1 MTPFQTSIVELWR
14 PSVERLTKLAVD
26 TAGVSV
32 INSGIVE
39 EGDKIFQY
47 GLCCESSLVG
57 ESDVT
62 FSLGVTCLHLDP
74 EAATTVRAT
83 VGWYRSMLDLESV
96 RHPGFAI
103 YLRETPYFAFSESDS
118 ISPLGRWIAQLE
130 REMKRAILRG
140 RPPGRYEVATR
151 KLLGISRGR
160 QELPLMG

>member
-1 MTPFQTSIVELWR
+1 MTPFQTSLVELWQ
-14 PSVERLTKLAVD
+14 PSIERLRSLAVA

-39 EGDKIFQY
+39 EGDKVFQY

-62 FSLGVTCLHLDP
+62 FSLVITSLHLDP
-74 EAATTVRAT
+74 EAKVTVRAT
-83 VGWYRSMLDLESV
+83 VGWFRSMLDLESK

-103 YLRETPYFAFSESDS
+103 YLRDTPCFEFSVTDS
-118 ISPLGRWIAQLE
+118 ISPLGRWIAPLE
-130 REMKRAILRG
+130 REMKRAILKG
-140 RPPGRYEVATR
+140 KPPGRYEIATR

-160 QELPLMG
+160 QEWPLMD